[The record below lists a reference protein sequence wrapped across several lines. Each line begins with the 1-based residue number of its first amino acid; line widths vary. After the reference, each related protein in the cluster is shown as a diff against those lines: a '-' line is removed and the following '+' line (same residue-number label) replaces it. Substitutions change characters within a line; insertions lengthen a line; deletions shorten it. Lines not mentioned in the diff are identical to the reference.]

1 MAKNA
6 ANQRAHEKSLVLRA
20 EFLDLLRGD
29 ARLKRLPM
37 SVRAASDAVGIS
49 RRTVIDWCQRD
60 PQFALA
66 YEDAKED
73 GIDVLEDEAGRRA
86 MGIEE
91 DVFGQGE
98 DGETVK
104 VGTKVR
110 YSDDLLKFVLAG
122 RRAAV
127 FRPNQQVNVQ
137 TNLTLEAP
145 SDRDV
150 AKALALLVEEVKQKQ
165 TIGAD

>member
-6 ANQRAHEKSLVLRA
+6 ATQREHEKSLVRRA

-29 ARLKRLPM
+29 PRLKRLPM
-37 SVRAASDAVGIS
+37 SVRAACDQIGIS
-49 RRTVIDWCQRD
+49 RRTPIDWCQRD
-60 PQFALA
+60 PAFAQA

-73 GIDVLEDEAGRRA
+73 AVDVLEDEAGRRA
-86 MGIEE
+86 VHGVSEPVYQGGE
-91 DVFGQGE
+91 LVGHKQVFS
-98 DGETVK
+98 DRLLET
-104 VGTKVR
+104 
-110 YSDDLLKFVLAG
+110 LLMG

-127 FRPNQQVNVQ
+127 FRPSNQVNVQ

-150 AKALALLVEEVKQKQ
+150 AKALALLVEEVKLKQ
-165 TIGAD
+165 TESVE

>member
-1 MAKNA
+1 MGKNSA
-6 ANQRAHEKSLVLRA
+6 TQRSHEKSLVVRA
-20 EFLDLLRGD
+20 ELLDLLRGD
-29 ARLKRLPM
+29 QRLKRLPM
-37 SVRAASDAVGIS
+37 SVRAACDQLRIS

-60 PQFALA
+60 PAFART

-73 GIDVLEDEAGRRA
+73 AIDVLEDEANRRA

-91 DVFGQGE
+91 DILGQDE
-98 DGETVK
+98 DGEPVK
-104 VGTKVR
+104 SGTKVR
-110 YSDDLLKFVLAG
+110 YSDDLLKFVLSG

-127 FRPNQQVNVQ
+127 FRPANQVNVQ
-137 TNLTLEAP
+137 TNLTLEGP

-165 TIGAD
+165 VSEA